1 MRFLKFQLP
10 LLMLFLLVLALP
22 NSVFAFPQYKV
33 ALLPTLNTANLN
45 TTEVSKLIEYKI
57 HRKLRFP
64 FYEFIPATESATALK
79 MVTTKHNL
87 PIVDQGSL
95 TLMSESLSADIVL
108 IAEVIRAQSHLQ
120 NSFSLWHV
128 SDDTIETIDVQLKLY
143 AYSAKDDKYYIVKAQ
158 KYSSAPATANHTLQ
172 STVDEAMD
180 ELLKQLPFETIPR
193 SIQE

>member
-45 TTEVSKLIEYKI
+45 TTEVSKVIEYKI

-108 IAEVIRAQSHLQ
+108 IAEVIQAQSHLQ
-120 NSFSLWHV
+120 NSFSFWHV

-143 AYSAKDDKYYIVKAQ
+143 AYSAKGDKYYMVKAE
-158 KYSSAPATANHTLQ
+158 KYSSAPVTVNHTLQ
-172 STVDEAMD
+172 STIDEAMD
-180 ELLKQLPFETIPR
+180 ELLKQLPFETIPQN
-193 SIQE
+193 IQ